1 MVNLTGYMPGNAI
14 AVETTEL
21 LGSFYGKNP
30 NHKTS
35 IDQLRILT
43 EWASFPGDNSLKI
56 IEIMKTNTEYLITR
70 RQTAEE
76 TMPLLV
82 KEVVALLPPC
92 AGQ

>member
-1 MVNLTGYMPGNAI
+1 VNKSEM
-14 AVETTEL
+14 
-21 LGSFYGKNP
+21 LGDFYDKNP

-35 IDQLRILT
+35 IGQLPILT

-56 IEIMKTNTEYLITR
+56 IEVIKTNTEYLITR

-76 TMPLLV
+76 TMPILV

-92 AGQ
+92 ASQ